1 VLKNTEF
8 ETMHASRSILALLA
22 IGVLLTGCDLFV
34 STQTRLERAQKQ
46 LDQGNYRAAMSDVK
60 TALQSEPDNA
70 KARLLLAELSL
81 QIGDRESANKEL
93 ERALAAGATAEEASA
108 VRYELLL
115 GGGDTDQL
123 AALLEKDTFTPLAR
137 KQLLTAKVQSAA
149 GKADEAERTLKS
161 ALAKAPGDADI
172 QLDLAK
178 LAAARGDMQQAMEL
192 PERIAES
199 GAAHSRALLLRGS
212 IKMAQGQFVEG
223 REDLVKAQ
231 EGGGRNEL
239 RIPEKLNLAT
249 YLTEANLALQDI
261 DGATKSLALL
271 DQWAGQSA
279 TTRYLHARIALL
291 NNDPAAAITECQKA
305 LRADPD
311 HPQAQLLLAAAH
323 LGQGSLEQAEE
334 ALGRLLAAQ
343 DNIAARK
350 LLAQVYLARGQP
362 ERAQETL
369 RSASGAEADPQ
380 VDWLMG
386 AALMQS
392 GSSQDALEHLERS
405 VTGLPDSAERRIDLA
420 AAYISARMPEK
431 AVETLNAIPANS
443 PVAPRA
449 KTLLVLATA
458 TGKSAVEARREI
470 DALVAKNPND
480 AALLAAGGSY
490 FAAGNDVEKARGML
504 TRSVELEPKAVSSR
518 LALTRLLVQMNH
530 VPAAESQLKE
540 VLMIDPPNQAARLAL
555 SELAWGRGDKD
566 QSRKWL
572 EEAISVEPSAV
583 DARLR
588 LAQIAFVEGNA
599 TRGRDLL
606 KQATMVGGDRKS
618 ALNGAA
624 KVLARAG
631 LTDEAFVKFQE
642 AAAAGLA
649 EAELNA
655 ARLQLDL
662 NKPDQARKVLE
673 SALARRPD
681 WREAEQLLIRV
692 EAGTGRV
699 DRALALAR
707 TGAAGKPPGAAK
719 EAEGDIYALAKKPTQ
734 AITAYEEAQRQTPSG
749 ALAVKLYT
757 ARRDAGVASPE
768 ASLTQ
773 WLQRSP
779 NDVQVRRAL
788 VLVYQAKGE
797 RAQAMEQFERL
808 MELGAGDPVTL
819 NNFAWL
825 LYEKGDARAVDLAQ
839 RAYTAAP
846 GIAEVADTYGWI
858 LVEKGK
864 TAEGMKVLQEALA
877 KAPTNPDV
885 QYHLAA
891 AYAKT
896 GERTKASELVRE
908 SLKAKGA
915 FASRSAAEGLLRSLT
930 ASTTGSP

>member
-1 VLKNTEF
+1 
-8 ETMHASRSILALLA
+8 MYAARSILALLT
-22 IGVLLTGCDLFV
+22 IGVLLTGCDAFV

-46 LDQGNYRAAMSDVK
+46 LDQSNYRAAMSDVK
-60 TALQSEPDNA
+60 TVLQDEPENA

-81 QIGDRESANKEL
+81 QIGDRESADKEL
-93 ERALAAGATAEEASA
+93 ERALAAGATAEQASA

-115 GGGDTDQL
+115 AGGRDDEL
-123 AALLEKDTFTPLAR
+123 AALLEKDTFTPPAR
-137 KQLLTAKVQSAA
+137 RQLLAAKLQSAA
-149 GKADEAERTLKS
+149 GKADEAEQTLKS
-161 ALAKAPGDADI
+161 ALAQAPDDADI

-178 LAAARGDMQQAMEL
+178 LAAARGDMKPAMEL

-199 GAAHSRALLLRGS
+199 GAAHARALLLRGS
-212 IKMAQGQFVEG
+212 IKMAQGQFVEA

-231 EGGGRNEL
+231 GSGGRSEL
-239 RIPEKLNLAT
+239 RIPEKLSLAT

-261 DGATKSLALL
+261 EGATKSLALL

-291 NNDPAAAITECQKA
+291 NNDSAAAITECQKA
-305 LRADPD
+305 LRADPN
-311 HPQAQLLLAAAH
+311 HLQAQLLLAGAH

-334 ALGRLLAAQ
+334 ALGRLLATQ

-362 ERAQETL
+362 ERAQDTL
-369 RSASGAEADPQ
+369 RAASGGAEADPQ

-405 VTGLPDSAERRIDLA
+405 VAGLPDSAERRIDLA

-458 TGKSAVEARREI
+458 TGKPAVEAGREI

-504 TRSVELEPKAVSSR
+504 SRSVELDPKAVASR
-518 LALTRLLVQMNH
+518 MALTRLLLRMND
-530 VPAAESQLKE
+530 VPAAEAQLKE
-540 VLMIDPPNQAARLAL
+540 VLMIEPPNQPARLAL

-583 DARLR
+583 EARLR

-631 LTDEAFVKFQE
+631 LTDEALVQFQQ
-642 AAAAGLA
+642 ASAAGLA
-649 EAELNA
+649 EADLNA
-655 ARLQLDL
+655 ARLQIDL

-673 SALARRPD
+673 SALARRPG

-692 EAGTGRV
+692 EARSGRV

-707 TGAAGKPPGAAK
+707 AGAAGKPAGAVK
-719 EAEGDIYALAKKPTQ
+719 EAEGDIYTLAKKPTQ
-734 AITAYEEAQRQTPSG
+734 AIAAYEEAQRQSPSG
-749 ALAVKLYT
+749 ALAVKLFS

-797 RAQAMEQFERL
+797 SEEAVAQYERL
-808 MELGAGDPVTL
+808 MEQGAGDPVML

-825 LYEKGDARAVDLAQ
+825 LHQKGDARAVDLAR

-858 LVEKGK
+858 LVEGGK

-930 ASTTGSP
+930 ASSSGSP

>member
-1 VLKNTEF
+1 
-8 ETMHASRSILALLA
+8 MHAARSILALLT
-22 IGVLLTGCDLFV
+22 IGVLLSGCDVFV
-34 STQTRLERAQKQ
+34 NTQTRLERARKQ

-81 QIGDRESANKEL
+81 QIGDRESADKEM
-93 ERALAAGATAEEASA
+93 ERALAAGATAEQASA

-115 GGGDTDQL
+115 AAGRTDEL
-123 AALLEKDTFTPLAR
+123 AALLEKDTSTPPAR
-137 KQLLTAKVQSAA
+137 RQLLTAKLQSAA
-149 GKADEAERTLKS
+149 GKPDEAEQTLKS
-161 ALAKAPGDADI
+161 ALAQAPGDADI

-178 LAAARGDMQQAMEL
+178 LAAARGDMQPAMEL
-192 PERIAES
+192 PERIAEN
-199 GAAHSRALLLRGS
+199 GAAHARALLLRGS
-212 IKMAQGQFVEG
+212 IKMAQGQFSEA

-231 EGGGRNEL
+231 GSDGRNEV
-239 RIPEKLNLAT
+239 RVTEKLNLAT

-261 DGATKSLALL
+261 EGATKSLALL

-291 NNDPAAAITECQKA
+291 NNDPAGAITECQKA
-305 LRADPD
+305 LRADPN
-311 HPQAQLLLAAAH
+311 HLQAQLLLAGAH
-323 LGQGSLEQAEE
+323 LGQDSLEQAEE
-334 ALGRLLAAQ
+334 ALGRLLATQ

-369 RSASGAEADPQ
+369 RAASDGAEADPQ

-405 VTGLPDSAERRIDLA
+405 VAGLPDSAERRIDLA

-431 AVETLNAIPANS
+431 AVATLNAIPANS

-458 TGKSAVEARREI
+458 TGKSAAEARGEI

-490 FAAGNDVEKARGML
+490 FAAGNDVEKARGL
-504 TRSVELEPKAVSSR
+504 LSRSVELDPKAVSSR
-518 LALTRLLVQMNH
+518 MALTRLLLRLNDA
-530 VPAAESQLKE
+530 PAAEAQLKE
-540 VLMIDPPNQAARLAL
+540 VLMLEPPNQAARLAL
-555 SELAWGRGDKD
+555 SELAWTRGDKE

-606 KQATMVGGDRKS
+606 NQATMVGGDRKS

-631 LTDEAFVKFQE
+631 LTDEALVKFQE
-642 AAAAGLA
+642 AAAAGLP

-655 ARLQLDL
+655 ARLQLEL

-681 WREAEQLLIRV
+681 WREAEQLLIRI
-692 EAGTGRV
+692 EARSGRV

-707 TGAAGKPPGAAK
+707 ARAAGKPAAAIK
-719 EAEGDIYALAKKPTQ
+719 ETEGDIYALANKPTQ
-734 AITAYEEAQRQTPSG
+734 AIAAYEEAQRQTPSG
-749 ALAVKLYT
+749 ALAVKLFNS
-757 ARRDAGVASPE
+757 RRDAGVASPE

-773 WLQRSP
+773 WLQRAP
-779 NDVQVRRAL
+779 NDVQVRRML

-797 RAQAMEQFERL
+797 REEAMKQYERL
-808 MELGAGDPVTL
+808 MEQGAGDPVML

-825 LYEKGDARAVDLAQ
+825 LHEKGDARAVDLAR

-908 SLKAKGA
+908 SLKANGA
-915 FASRSAAEGLLRSLT
+915 FASRSAAESLLRSLT